1 MMNLFDLSTTMSGKK
16 KAFGDVC
23 TGDRN
28 RFVVANKATDFT
40 EIHSE
45 DKPVSFESRKGFSG
59 RKSSAKPMKTLI
71 AQEMSKE
78 IDSNRKSPNVVARL
92 MGLDDTIPG
101 DSSVPSA
108 KRTLLQDGGSAQ
120 IHAEV
125 SLRSYC
131 NVTKD
136 YGGAYEIRHRESR
149 SNSFNEQVLQKGQH
163 DANQNEKR
171 MAFVRE
177 KFVEAKRLATDEK
190 LLDSKEFHD
199 ALEVLSCNRDLFLK
213 FLEEPNS
220 LFSSHMEAPHSIP
233 SPQTNR
239 ITVLKPS
246 KTKET
251 KSMVKKNQYNTASLC
266 SSLIHRPMTQKLSQ
280 PTRIVVLKPN
290 PKKHF
295 DMKSPETPA
304 VSSPGPPERGDFYGG
319 LNTHGSMDSTEAAMD
334 IKLQMRDNQSGHRR
348 DESLLSSV
356 FSNGYVGDDSSF
368 NRSDNYVGGD
378 ECNNTDS
385 EISSSWDYT
394 SNRYGSPCSHS
405 SLSRASY
412 SPESSVIREAKKR
425 LSERWALV
433 TSNGLYQEK
442 FPGRRS
448 SSTLG
453 EMLAIS
459 ELKMEKVNDME
470 PGASGIRSCGW
481 EDEVEMPATCLSIS
495 RMKDENVNE
504 SSSGNLSRSKSVPTT
519 SLTYGSMAPSTE
531 DSEFRLATSVVS
543 KETAKSSSGKTSF
556 KGRVSS
562 LFFSKNKKSGRDES
576 VSSPFVN
583 YTDVFQIGGDKIVDH
598 KPDGSSEAIQIH
610 VPEASPAG
618 DFDAESGLISSPVAL
633 EVNSDES
640 KPSPKVSLHHEDPG
654 PSTEDHEILRT
665 SEKLNE
671 NQDHPSPT
679 STLDAPFK
687 DDAIEN
693 TPISSKFS
701 SCGNPQA
708 LSRSPPIE
716 SIARTLSWDD
726 SCSKAPSAAPLKLSR
741 AFCEDD
747 PEDLMLVQNLLISS
761 GLCKNSLST
770 IFNGWHSPDIPLDP
784 KLLEK
789 LPNVNDEVRTN
800 REKKAKQKLI
810 FDFVNTVLRELAHS
824 AEQGGYHRVP
834 GDEALLAGQVWTVV
848 KKKLFEAENG
858 GPVVDRLL
866 GMEVTGSGWT
876 EFMQAQIAE
885 ISKEIGVQV
894 LDDLVG
900 EVFVELNVKKMHVMR

>member
-1 MMNLFDLSTTMSGKK
+1 MAGKK
-16 KAFGDVC
+16 KAFGDVSI
-23 TGDRN
+23 GGRN
-28 RFVVANKATDFT
+28 RFVGANKTT
-40 EIHSE
+40 NSLEVHPE
-45 DKPVSFESRKGFSG
+45 DKPVTFESRKGFSG
-59 RKSSAKPMKTLI
+59 KKSSAKPMKTLI
-71 AQEMSKE
+71 AQEMSTE
-78 IDSNRKSPNVVARL
+78 IDSNRKSSNVVARL
-92 MGLDDTIPG
+92 MGLDDSLSG

-108 KRTLLQDGGSAQ
+108 RRTLQDGGSAQ

-125 SLRSYC
+125 SLQSYC
-131 NVTKD
+131 NGTKD
-136 YGGAYEIRHRESR
+136 FRDAYEIRHRESR
-149 SNSFNEQVLQKGQH
+149 SNSFNDQVLQKIQR
-163 DANQNEKR
+163 DANGNEKR
-171 MAFVRE
+171 MALVRE
-177 KFVEAKRLATDEK
+177 KFAEAKRLATDEK

-220 LFSSHMEAPHSIP
+220 LFSSHLEAPHSIRSPPHSVP
-233 SPQTNR
+233 STPQTNR

-246 KTKET
+246 KTKEMKT
-251 KSMVKKNQYNTASLC
+251 AVKQNQYNPSSLC
-266 SSLIHRPMTQKLSQ
+266 SSLGHRPVTQKLSQ

-295 DMKSPETPA
+295 DTKSPETPA
-304 VSSPGPPERGDFYGG
+304 VTSPGPPERGELYGG
-319 LNTHGSMDSTEAAMD
+319 LHTQGSVDSREVATNV
-334 IKLQMRDNQSGHRR
+334 KVQMRETQSGHRR

-405 SLSRASY
+405 SLSRASD

-453 EMLAIS
+453 EMLAIN
-459 ELKMEKVNDME
+459 ELKMKKMNDTK

-481 EDEVEMPATCLSIS
+481 EDEAGMPATYSSIS
-495 RMKDENVNE
+495 RTKDENVNE
-504 SSSGNLSRSKSVPTT
+504 RSSSSLSRSKSVPNS
-519 SLTYGSMAPSTE
+519 SLTYGSMASSTE
-531 DSEFRLATSVVS
+531 DFESRVEKSEVL
-543 KETAKSSSGKTSF
+543 KEPAKSSSGKTSF

-562 LFFSKNKKSGRDES
+562 LFFSKNKKSGRDDS
-576 VSSPFVN
+576 VSSSLGN
-583 YTDVFQIGGDKIVDH
+583 NTDVFQIGSEEIAVH
-598 KPDGSSEAIQIH
+598 KHDGSPEATQIL
-610 VPEASPAG
+610 VPEASQAG
-618 DFDAESGLISSPVAL
+618 DFEAGSGLISSPVAL
-633 EVNSDES
+633 EINSDES
-640 KPSPKVSLHHEDPG
+640 KPSPKVSLHQEDPE
-654 PSTEDHEILRT
+654 PSTEDHEILRMP
-665 SEKLNE
+665 EKLNE

-693 TPISSKFS
+693 TPISSKFP
-701 SCGNPQA
+701 SCENPQA
-708 LSRSPPIE
+708 LTRSPPIE

-726 SCSKAPSAAPLKLSR
+726 SCSKAPSTAPLKFSR
-741 AFCEDD
+741 ALCEDD
-747 PEDLMLVQNLLISS
+747 PEDLMLVQNLLTSS
-761 GLCKNSLST
+761 GLCMNSLST

-784 KLLEK
+784 KLLDI
-789 LPNVNDEVRTN
+789 LPDVNDKAPIN
-800 REKKAKQKLI
+800 RERRAKQKLI
-810 FDFVNTVLRELAHS
+810 FDFVNAVLREFARS
-824 AEQGGYHRVP
+824 AEQGAYHRIP
-834 GDEALLAGQVWTVV
+834 GDEALLTGQVWSVV

-866 GMEVTGSGWT
+866 GKEVTGSVWT
-876 EFMQAQIAE
+876 ELMQAQIAE

-894 LDDLVG
+894 LEDLVG
-900 EVFVELNVKKMHVMR
+900 EVFVELNVS